1 MPTVCQAVNRQ
12 KFLPLGILVDLG
24 VRNMARFRMRVR
36 VWFTVRLIQDLD

>member
-24 VRNMARFRMRVR
+24 VRNRARFRMRVR
-36 VWFTVRLIQDLD
+36 VWFTARLIQDLD